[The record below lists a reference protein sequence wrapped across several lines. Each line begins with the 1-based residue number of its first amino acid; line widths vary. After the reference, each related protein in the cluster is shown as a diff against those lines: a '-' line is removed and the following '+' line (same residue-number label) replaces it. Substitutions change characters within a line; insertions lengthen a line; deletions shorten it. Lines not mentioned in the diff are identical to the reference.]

1 MRWGTV
7 DRSFLNDKLLDSD
20 TQLVINTK
28 YRDNNMTAW
37 VKEIREEELA
47 PVDLVPQG
55 FWKRYV
61 ASESGGRGMVFGMG
75 KLMPG
80 EEVSHGHIE
89 EELFYVL
96 SGSGEAAWEIDG
108 TTHNAEL
115 KPGVAFYKTS
125 NIEHTMCNT
134 GQEPLIGLY
143 FKV

>member
-1 MRWGTV
+1 M
-7 DRSFLNDKLLDSD
+7 K
-20 TQLVINTK
+20 
-28 YRDNNMTAW
+28 AW

-61 ASESGGRGMVFGMG
+61 TPDSDGRGMVFGMG

-96 SGSGEAAWEIDG
+96 SGFGEATWELDG
-108 TTHNAEL
+108 STQRAEL
-115 KPGVAFYKTS
+115 KPGAAFYKTS
-125 NIEHTMCNT
+125 HVEHTMRNT
-134 GQEPLIGLY
+134 GEEPLLGLF